1 MLFLV
6 FRHGAIV
13 QAKQR
18 RSRRVDDC
26 GSRDQATRRSASFG
40 SVTKTSETPLGSAVR
55 ESLDELGVA
64 DAIFEGEVITTAVLR
79 PTPAHSSP
87 TYVAFEILW
96 LNGCRLRFLPLRERR
111 QRLQTMLQQGSSLA
125 RLCQRNFL
133 RLKGDSMIR
142 AAVFLAR
149 APRMCWFWWPL

>member
-6 FRHGAIV
+6 FWHGAIV

-64 DAIFEGEVITTAVLR
+64 DAILEGEVITTAVLR
-79 PTPAHSSP
+79 PTPGAEQP
-87 TYVAFEILW
+87 D
-96 LNGCRLRFLPLRERR
+96 LRGL
-111 QRLQTMLQQGSSLA
+111 
-125 RLCQRNFL
+125 
-133 RLKGDSMIR
+133 
-142 AAVFLAR
+142 
-149 APRMCWFWWPL
+149 